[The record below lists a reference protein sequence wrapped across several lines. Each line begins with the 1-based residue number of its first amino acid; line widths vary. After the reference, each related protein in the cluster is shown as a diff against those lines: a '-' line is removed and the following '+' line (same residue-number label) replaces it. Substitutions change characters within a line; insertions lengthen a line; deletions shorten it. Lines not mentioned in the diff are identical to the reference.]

1 MRIDIPNSDITIS
14 GIILNQDNLY
24 EGDLKEP
31 FKNFVEHAANLYHPY
46 HNFRHSTHIL
56 WLCYQASLFYKDQL
70 SKREIRNLLIAA
82 LFHDFD
88 HAGKV
93 DVTDIENI
101 ENAIKGLEKHV
112 SHEDV
117 GHVGEISNL
126 IRYTEFPHKNSGSE
140 IPLSGQILRDADL
153 SQVLSNAWMQAILLG
168 LGQERGKTFAEMLK
182 GQVSFLENVTFAT
195 EWAQQAFPPE
205 AISRKQ
211 TEVQEL
217 LKILN

>member
-1 MRIDIPNSDITIS
+1 MKTDLPNSNITIA
-14 GIILNQDNLY
+14 GIILNQGNVY
-24 EGDLKEP
+24 EGDLKES
-31 FKNFVEHAANLYHPY
+31 FKKFVEHATNLYHPY

-56 WLCYQASLFYKDQL
+56 WLCYQASLFYKGQL

-88 HAGKV
+88 HVGKV

-101 ENAIKGLEKHV
+101 EKAIKGLEKHI
-112 SHEDV
+112 SQEDAEYIE
-117 GHVGEISNL
+117 EISSL

-182 GQVSFLENVTFAT
+182 GQVSFLENVTFVT
-195 EWAQQAFPPE
+195 EWAQEMFPPE
-205 AISRKQ
+205 VIHRKQ

-217 LKILN
+217 LKILS